1 MHAPVVVPVR
11 ECLRGARIEI
21 AQPIIPVVRVP
32 PVLLQRGLAGN
43 VRVVVGGIAH
53 GTETEEIA
61 RGHGLEPGGVRGQL
75 VGTDSQ
81 ELRYIY
87 VTEDKHGD
95 GRVHHHLVI
104 NGTGHDLDELR
115 ALWPDGHIHVQ
126 NLRPREFGYLAR
138 YLTKEARE
146 YGKQLG
152 KKTWVSS
159 RGLKRPV
166 QPKAEVV
173 PDLMTLT
180 VPPNADPL
188 ESSGGEVRLGEF
200 GCYAWIKYIYR
211 DPEDYRLPREVSGD
225 PEEDLTAWRRE
236 RPKPTTPYK
245 N

>member
-1 MHAPVVVPVR
+1 MIAANFDRRDLVVTLTYDDAHLPQSRAEAVKNLKKFFR
-11 ECLRGARIEI
+11 ALRG
-21 AQPIIPVVRVP
+21 VRRR
-32 PVLLQRGLAGN
+32 QGL
-43 VRVVVGGIAH
+43 
-53 GTETEEIA
+53 
-61 RGHGLEPGGVRGQL
+61 P
-75 VGTDSQ
+75 
-81 ELRYIY
+81 ELKYIY
-87 VTEDKHGD
+87 VTEGFHEKRENDWLEGD
-95 GRVHHHLVI
+95 GSLEDRRLHHHVVI
-104 NGTGHDLDELR
+104 NTTGIDDLEEIRSLWQGGGYIRAEPLDVHYYREL
-115 ALWPDGHIHVQ
+115 AK
-126 NLRPREFGYLAR
+126 YM
-138 YLTKEARE
+138 TKEARE